1 MFTGIIASIGKIQE
15 VSPRGDGFRLIV
27 DAGKLDLSDVLLG
40 DSIAIQGACMTVVEF
55 DIDKNTFC
63 FDVSAESIQKTHGL
77 AKPGFVNLEKA
88 LRFNDRLGGHLVSG
102 HVDGIGHVHQF
113 EVVALP
119 GQAPSDGNSW
129 HLSIDAPG
137 FLGKYLAYKGS
148 IVINGTSLTVNQ
160 VEDLTINA
168 HAITR
173 VHINLIPHTLEN
185 TTLQY
190 LKSGD
195 PVNLEVD
202 LIARYLER
210 MLSVHPLNTP
220 SS

>member
-1 MFTGIIASIGKIQE
+1 M
-15 VSPRGDGFRLIV
+15 
-27 DAGKLDLSDVLLG
+27 
-40 DSIAIQGACMTVVEF
+40 
-55 DIDKNTFC
+55 
-63 FDVSAESIQKTHGL
+63 
-77 AKPGFVNLEKA
+77 
-88 LRFNDRLGGHLVSG
+88 
-102 HVDGIGHVHQF
+102 
-113 EVVALP
+113 
-119 GQAPSDGNSW
+119 
-129 HLSIDAPG
+129 
-137 FLGKYLAYKGS
+137 
-148 IVINGTSLTVNQ
+148 INGTSLTVNQ

-168 HAITR
+168 QATTR

-195 PVNLEVD
+195 PVNVEVD